1 MSFPF
6 VLCFDL
12 KFSMSPP
19 PNWKSTKKGCH
30 VLIGGII
37 MFVVLWK
44 GRKKKKKSS
53 RGVSLSCISIF
64 SLCSLFFFLAKMRVK
79 GYSILRSEIQNDS
92 LVQLHNGKVFTRY
105 SIFHSDCFAC
115 ATRHRSSLGSAL
127 LEFVMIFTVLLLIL
141 TWLLLALTRGSHLR
155 KGALVSGDHQVRQ
168 RSGSPV
174 SHPGFPRVR

>member
-44 GRKKKKKSS
+44 GRKKKKNQV
-53 RGVSLSCISIF
+53 GVF
-64 SLCSLFFFLAKMRVK
+64 LCLAFLFF
-79 GYSILRSEIQNDS
+79 
-92 LVQLHNGKVFTRY
+92 H
-105 SIFHSDCFAC
+105 FALFF
-115 ATRHRSSLGSAL
+115 S
-127 LEFVMIFTVLLLIL
+127 F
-141 TWLLLALTRGSHLR
+141 
-155 KGALVSGDHQVRQ
+155 
-168 RSGSPV
+168 
-174 SHPGFPRVR
+174 